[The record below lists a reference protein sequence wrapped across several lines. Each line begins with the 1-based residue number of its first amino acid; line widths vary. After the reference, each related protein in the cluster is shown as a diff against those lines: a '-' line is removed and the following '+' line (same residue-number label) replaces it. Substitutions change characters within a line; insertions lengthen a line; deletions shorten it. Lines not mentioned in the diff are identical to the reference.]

1 MDLAVKKV
9 HSFRISVEL
18 LERLKKLAKRENR
31 TLNNYVETALYD
43 LVEEE
48 DFESD
53 FSNQFTP
60 ELQRKLAEAEQRRK
74 EGNVISLNTPEEVDA
89 YFDNL

>member
-31 TLNNYVETALYD
+31 TLNNYVETALYE
-43 LVEEE
+43 LVVEE
-48 DFESD
+48 DLESD
-53 FSNQFTP
+53 FSTEFTP
-60 ELQRKLAEAEQRRK
+60 ELQRKLAEAEQRLK

-89 YFDNL
+89 YFDGL

>member
-1 MDLAVKKV
+1 MDLAIKKV

-31 TLNNYVETALYD
+31 TLNNYVETALFE

-53 FSNQFTP
+53 FSNEFTP
-60 ELQRKLAEAEQRRK
+60 ELQRKLVEAEKRRR
-74 EGNVISLNTPEEVDA
+74 EGNVISLNTPEEIDA
-89 YFDNL
+89 YFDSL